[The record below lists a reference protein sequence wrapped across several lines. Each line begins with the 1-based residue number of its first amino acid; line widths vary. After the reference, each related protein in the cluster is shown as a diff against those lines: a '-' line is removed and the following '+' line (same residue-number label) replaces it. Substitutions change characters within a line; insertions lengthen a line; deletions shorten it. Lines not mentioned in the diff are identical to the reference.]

1 MFSVRNMC
9 AAMCGVASILL
20 VSRRGN
26 ATLCQIE
33 PEPSDVYRAERR
45 HEALQCTHC
54 RLACPADERSR
65 RNTRPPKSIARRRAS
80 SENIKTPYETYM
92 VQSMYIRTKTYFS
105 RRPSFVFRLGV
116 FSRALGR
123 GAARSTNRTSG
134 YTTAKARA
142 AAKVR
147 SACSGCSQP
156 RTLAYNKIGDVP
168 TGRKMT
174 PPRGSCKTCQKKIRR
189 SPAPGMLYFRSAV
202 LR

>member
-92 VQSMYIRTKTYFS
+92 VQSMYIRTETYFS

-123 GAARSTNRTSG
+123 GARTGPAGTPQLKRGPRPRSVGHALGAHSRERWH
-134 YTTAKARA
+134 TTK
-142 AAKVR
+142 
-147 SACSGCSQP
+147 
-156 RTLAYNKIGDVP
+156 
-168 TGRKMT
+168 
-174 PPRGSCKTCQKKIRR
+174 
-189 SPAPGMLYFRSAV
+189 
-202 LR
+202 